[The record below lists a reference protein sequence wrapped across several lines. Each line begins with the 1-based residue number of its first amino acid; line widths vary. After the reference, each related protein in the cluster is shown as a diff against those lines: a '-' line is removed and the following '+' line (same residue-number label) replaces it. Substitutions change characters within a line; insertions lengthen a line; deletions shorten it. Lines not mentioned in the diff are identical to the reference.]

1 MESSE
6 DTTQAADIPDT
17 VAELRR
23 RVSYLEVA
31 LTTVVEEL
39 VTRGLFPSDGV
50 ARIVRAADAELEQ
63 RERVEDAG

>member
-1 MESSE
+1 MQSNEVA
-6 DTTQAADIPDT
+6 DVDVQAD
-17 VAELRR
+17 LRR

-50 ARIVRAADAELEQ
+50 ARIVRTADAELAE
-63 RERVEDAG
+63 RERADASD